1 MHLELILSDH
11 FQSQYKQLIPFEL
24 RARIKIHL
32 AKVHFAGGAQES
44 EPHIESA
51 SIEHEINDIIEQDES
66 ELTTL
71 FTDDHYKF
79 IQSFEICLQESG
91 FSLTADTSEQSVV
104 SESDGLDQSL
114 EMYALGNLP
123 SIDDK
128 NIPYDN
134 MSGFRSFKISLTEL
148 FDKSIIGTL
157 PSMLDDNDVQ

>member
-1 MHLELILSDH
+1 M
-11 FQSQYKQLIPFEL
+11 
-24 RARIKIHL
+24 
-32 AKVHFAGGAQES
+32 
-44 EPHIESA
+44 
-51 SIEHEINDIIEQDES
+51 
-66 ELTTL
+66 
-71 FTDDHYKF
+71 
-79 IQSFEICLQESG
+79 
-91 FSLTADTSEQSVV
+91 TADTSEQSVV